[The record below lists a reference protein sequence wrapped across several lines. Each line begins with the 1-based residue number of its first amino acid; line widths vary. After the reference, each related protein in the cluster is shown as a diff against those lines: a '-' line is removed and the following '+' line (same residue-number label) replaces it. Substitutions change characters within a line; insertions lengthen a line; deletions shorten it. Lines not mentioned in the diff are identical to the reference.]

1 MGNEKQ
7 SSGSSSGKNF
17 LWVVVALLLIVIV
30 VYNLSSGLSV
40 KKINISGIFEAE
52 FAEKP
57 ASVATPDQI
66 EKFGED
72 ELKKRQAEL
81 EKKLTDLEAQLAA
94 NRKTPAG
101 TTSGGLEE
109 EIRDQMP
116 LPSLAGAWRT
126 AQGVSY
132 YIQQNANA
140 MTLQEVNPI
149 YGVTAVGQ
157 GTIAGQN
164 VQFNITTAVGTW
176 GSAQLS
182 LAADGRQLNG
192 YYSDAVTGAAIP
204 LALFR

>member
-1 MGNEKQ
+1 MGNENR

-57 ASVATPDQI
+57 ASVATTDQI
-66 EKFGED
+66 EKVGED

-81 EKKLTDLEAQLAA
+81 EEKLKDLETQLAE
-94 NRKTPAG
+94 KTEEPVGASPGVFDDVREPARIP
-101 TTSGGLEE
+101 T
-109 EIRDQMP
+109 
-116 LPSLAGAWRT
+116 LAGAWRT

-157 GTIAGQN
+157 GTVAGQN

-182 LAADGRQLNG
+182 LSEDGRQLHG

>member
-1 MGNEKQ
+1 MGNENQ
-7 SSGSSSGKNF
+7 SSGNLSAKNF

-57 ASVATPDQI
+57 ASVATPAQI
-66 EKFGED
+66 EKVGED
-72 ELKKRQAEL
+72 ELKTRQAEL
-81 EKKLTDLEAQLAA
+81 EEKLKELEAQLAE
-94 NRKTPAG
+94 KGETPVAVDPDVF
-101 TTSGGLEE
+101 EE
-109 EIRDQMP
+109 ASEPMR
-116 LPSLAGAWRT
+116 LPSLAGTWST

-132 YIQQNANA
+132 NIQQNANA

-157 GTIAGQN
+157 GTIVGQN
-164 VQFNITTAVGTW
+164 VQFTITTALGTY
-176 GSAQLS
+176 GSAQLNLS
-182 LAADGRQLNG
+182 GDGRQLNG
-192 YYSDAVTGAAIP
+192 YYSDSVTGAVVP

>member
-1 MGNEKQ
+1 MGNENR

-57 ASVATPDQI
+57 ASVATTDQI
-66 EKFGED
+66 EKVGED

-81 EKKLTDLEAQLAA
+81 EEKLKDLETQLAE
-94 NRKTPAG
+94 KTEEPVDASPGVFDDVREPARIP
-101 TTSGGLEE
+101 T
-109 EIRDQMP
+109 
-116 LPSLAGAWRT
+116 LAGAWRT

-157 GTIAGQN
+157 GTVAGQN

-182 LAADGRQLNG
+182 LSEDGRQLHG

>member
-1 MGNEKQ
+1 MGNENR
-7 SSGSSSGKNF
+7 SSDSSSGRNF

-57 ASVATPDQI
+57 ASVATTDQI
-66 EKFGED
+66 EKVGED

-81 EKKLTDLEAQLAA
+81 EEKLKDLEGQLAA
-94 NRKTPAG
+94 KGETPAG
-101 TTSGGLEE
+101 DASGGFEGMRE
-109 EIRDQMP
+109 PMA
-116 LPSLAGAWRT
+116 LPSLAGTWHT

-182 LAADGRQLNG
+182 LSADGRQLNG

>member
-1 MGNEKQ
+1 MGNESR
-7 SSGSSSGKNF
+7 SSGSSSGRNF

-57 ASVATPDQI
+57 ASVAAPDQI
-66 EKFGED
+66 EKVGEE

-81 EKKLTDLEAQLAA
+81 EEKLKDLEGQLAA
-94 NRKTPAG
+94 KGETPAG
-101 TTSGGLEE
+101 AASGGFEE
-109 EIRDQMP
+109 TREPMT
-116 LPSLAGAWRT
+116 LPSLAGTWHT

-182 LAADGRQLNG
+182 LSADGRQLNG